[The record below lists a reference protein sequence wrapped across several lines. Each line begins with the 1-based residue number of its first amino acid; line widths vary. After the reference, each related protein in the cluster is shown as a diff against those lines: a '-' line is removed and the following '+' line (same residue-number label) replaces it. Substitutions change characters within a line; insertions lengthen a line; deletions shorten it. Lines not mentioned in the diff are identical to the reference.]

1 MKRSEALRKAA
12 EAIVKDWHDKHR
24 DELKGS
30 TYYGLSIMEV
40 HKYAIVALN
49 TFEEVGMK
57 PPTYEYTP
65 KTDLGNGIYAS
76 HDVLVKIY
84 GKWEPEND

>member
-1 MKRSEALRKAA
+1 MKRSEMLDKISYVFWPFIEEGSCVGLS
-12 EAIVKDWHDKHR
+12 EAI
-24 DELKGS
+24 
-30 TYYGLSIMEV
+30 LSMME
-40 HKYAIVALN
+40 K
-49 TFEEVGMK
+49 EGMT